1 MYSKLFIPLFL
12 ASTFFLGCGST
23 DTEKKLDFRE
33 QEVQRKEQQ
42 LLILEQQLNLKEQE
56 LIRREQQAD
65 SFKVKTDTLGVYNPK
80 LLGNW
85 TVSMHCIEANCEGYA
100 VGDIKT
106 EHWNISYRNNKVIVK
121 AMSNNKVIRTYSG
134 LFKENSL
141 NLKAQPVPDAD
152 TEMKVVL
159 NPHATNE
166 NLMEGQRV
174 IDRRNNCRVVFS
186 LKVEKQQD

>member
-1 MYSKLFIPLFL
+1 MYSKLLIILFL
-12 ASTFFLGCGST
+12 ASTLFSGCGSG
-23 DTEKKLDFRE
+23 DSEKKLETRE

-42 LLILEQQLNLKEQE
+42 LLTLQEQLKLKEQE
-56 LIRREQQAD
+56 LIKREQQAD

-85 TVSMHCIEANCEGYA
+85 TVSMQCTEATCEGYA
-100 VGDIKT
+100 VGDTKT
-106 EHWNISYRNNKVIVK
+106 EQWNISYQNNKVIVK
-121 AMSNNKVIRTYSG
+121 AISNKKVIRTYTG

-141 NLKAQPVPDAD
+141 TLTAQPAPDAD

-174 IDRRNNCRVVFS
+174 INRGNNCRVVFA
-186 LKVEKQQD
+186 LKVEKQ